1 MLTEES
7 IIFNKAIHNKEDY
20 TVMAFVIDGEVVDVF
35 AISKTFLNLYTN
47 NTVVEHSLQ
56 NGRYRINLKQDEDVV
71 ENIIVSQKIGA
82 ILLSD
87 PVMVELSLEKD
98 NYRVVPGMR
107 YVDGISWTR

>member
-1 MLTEES
+1 MEMGP
-7 IIFNKAIHNKEDY
+7 N
-20 TVMAFVIDGEVVDVF
+20 V
-35 AISKTFLNLYTN
+35 
-47 NTVVEHSLQ
+47 
-56 NGRYRINLKQDEDVV
+56 DVV